1 VESRVGNSWDSGGH
15 GGMAAA
21 CELSDSFG
29 HDRSFGDSSLE
40 LQGMDSPPRATQ
52 QYASAAAAAGMDA
65 EVSYSSSSSRGG
77 SGSNSS
83 SRAASPAEVGLAV
96 VGQLPEGTAGGSVVQ
111 AAAGLNLPAV
121 R

>member
-1 VESRVGNSWDSGGH
+1 MESRVGNSWESGGH

-52 QYASAAAAAGMDA
+52 QYGSAAAAAGMDA
-65 EVSYSSSSSRGG
+65 EVSYSSSSRGG

-96 VGQLPEGTAGGSVVQ
+96 EGQMHEGTAGGSVLQ
-111 AAAGLNLPAV
+111 AAAGMKPLLAV